1 MTNIRLIWLKTKN
14 REPFAFM
21 NMLGRVRRLYK
32 EDWVPEVR
40 CDNISGRY
48 GDTTIEEV

>member
-1 MTNIRLIWLKTKN
+1 MTNIRLIWLKT
-14 REPFAFM
+14 M
-21 NMLGRVRRLYK
+21 DMLGRVRRLYK